1 VQATATARDVT
12 AQGRARAM
20 ASAARGHAYAAARP
34 AAAHFTR
41 GARRGDGEG
50 RVLTTS
56 RGPPLALFCYTVL
69 VGFVLS
75 RAGPEQDG
83 CAGAHRA
90 CVCGRAGSRKRER
103 DGAAGGRWD
112 VVRVRR
118 VVPVDGHKRTLASA
132 AGGSA
137 MHGPVARRRTDPV
150 LLGKCVPF

>member
-1 VQATATARDVT
+1 MQAPATARDVT
-12 AQGRARAM
+12 AHGRARAM

-112 VVRVRR
+112 VVR
-118 VVPVDGHKRTLASA
+118 GASA
-132 AGGSA
+132 VWCQWMDTSA
-137 MHGPVARRRTDPV
+137 RWRPLREGVQCMA
-150 LLGKCVPF
+150 LLLDAVRIRCS